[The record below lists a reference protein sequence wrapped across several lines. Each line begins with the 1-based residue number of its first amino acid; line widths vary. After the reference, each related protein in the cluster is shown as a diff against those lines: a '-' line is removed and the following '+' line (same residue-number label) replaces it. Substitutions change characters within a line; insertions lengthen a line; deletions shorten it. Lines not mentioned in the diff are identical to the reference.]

1 MKTVLRNDPFLPTKE
16 FNEVIV
22 LLTVGEIKRHCY
34 FSSSYSKGQEL
45 YYSKKYRNLRI
56 IHNVEDGSS
65 EVTAEVKG
73 SGSVWYNTRVVVSA
87 DGDDIIDYSCECA
100 SYQQTESMCKHCVA
114 VALGVQAEQKSN
126 HSLRG
131 YVPAAPV
138 SPRASQTS
146 QRSSD
151 YALKSLLQQFFPAAE
166 EEPSDL
172 SGSIQLEPYFTMDS
186 YYGKLKVE
194 FQIGKSRLYVVKD
207 ILCLL
212 AAVEQRAKIRYGKNL
227 EFVHTPDAFAPEAL
241 RWLDIMKNVAA
252 AEYQIQDLSSRY
264 TEPSANSSY
273 RSLSMGAYG
282 INLCLSEYLDK
293 EIPVPGLRKKVVSGN
308 PPLTMAI
315 TGVEQGAELT
325 LCEEELQILPI
336 YQQTYLVRKSKIYCC
351 TEDFS
356 RTMLP
361 LLQNFG
367 ITAGQRYSISSR
379 TLFMAP
385 SDYRSFCRYVLPK
398 VEPYMEVVYREFD
411 LQSYQPIPAQF
422 RVYLT
427 IPENTAAASSETLAV
442 EARCDA
448 LYGEETFDLADNGKV
463 HESLRDI
470 EAERKIEHLLRQ
482 YLPDHPADIPP
493 EKFRCE
499 GEEHTLILI
508 QEGIPRLQEAAE
520 LMIDQKLLDIRVN
533 PSPKITFGI
542 SLGNGLLTLNIGSD
556 LQNPEEIYEIL
567 QSYRMKKKYH
577 RLKTGELLSMDGDA
591 LRLLQEVS
599 DGLQLNKNQLERGT
613 AELPQYRAAYLD
625 EMAKQNSG
633 SIQVSRDAAFRRMIA
648 DLDSYQNSE
657 YEVPASV
664 HAELREYQT
673 DGFRWL
679 CTLARYGL
687 GGILGD
693 DMGLGKTLQVIA
705 YFAQSGGKSLVVC
718 PASLVYN
725 WESELR
731 KFAPELSVV
740 IITGDT
746 RQRKEILEN
755 LPHAGIAVTSY
766 DLLKRD
772 VSLYEN
778 LSFDCMVVDEA
789 QYIKNAGTQAAKA
802 VKAIRSRVR
811 FALTGTPI
819 ENRLSD
825 LWSIFDFIMPGYLY
839 SYQKFCE
846 EMERPISA
854 EKNETVTAR
863 LKAMVAPF
871 LLRRKKENVLK
882 DLPPRLEQPMYVS
895 MTSGQEKLYR
905 ALEDR
910 LALKLSDTSDT
921 DFQREQ
927 IQILAELTR
936 MRQVCCSPSL
946 VYEDYDG
953 GSGKIDLCMELLQTA
968 AESGHRVL
976 VFSQF
981 TTMLEQLIAAYCSS
995 CEGTEYL
1002 YLSGKNTKEQ
1012 RKAMVERF
1020 QAGDVPAFFIS
1031 LKAGGTGLNLTAA
1044 DTVIHVDPW
1053 WNAAAENQAADRTH
1067 RIGQDKVVTV
1077 FKLVTRGTIEER
1089 ILELQERKKHLAES
1103 VLSGEGIADTAV
1115 TRETLLHI
1123 LGRDNR

>member
-1 MKTVLRNDPFLPTKE
+1 M
-16 FNEVIV
+16 
-22 LLTVGEIKRHCY
+22 LTIAEIKRYCY
-34 FSSSYSKGQEL
+34 FSSSYSKGLDL

-56 IHNVEDGSS
+56 IQNVEDGSS
-65 EVTAEVKG
+65 EATAEVKS
-73 SGSVWYNTRVVVSA
+73 SGSVWYSARVVVSA
-87 DGDDIIDYSCECA
+87 DGDEIEDYSCECA

-114 VALGVQAEQKSN
+114 VALAFQTEQKSN
-126 HSLRG
+126 QSHRG
-131 YVPAAPV
+131 YVPTAHGSSGTPK
-138 SPRASQTS
+138 TS
-146 QRSSD
+146 QKSSD
-151 YALKSLLQQFFPAAE
+151 YALKSLLQQFTPTAE
-166 EEPSDL
+166 EESSDI
-172 SGSIQLEPYFTMDS
+172 SGSIQLEPYFSMDH
-186 YYGKLKVE
+186 YNGKLKVE

-227 EFVHTPDAFAPEAL
+227 EFTHTPDVFTPEAL
-241 RWLDIMKNVAA
+241 RWLEIMKNVAA
-252 AEYQIQDLSSRY
+252 AEHQIHDLSNRY
-264 TEPSANSSY
+264 TEPSANSAY
-273 RSLSMGAYG
+273 RTLSMGAYG
-282 INLCLSEYLDK
+282 INLCLSEYLDTN
-293 EIPVPGLRKKVVSGN
+293 IPVPGLRKKVVSGK
-308 PPLTMAI
+308 PPLTMTI
-315 TGVEQGAELT
+315 TGMEQGAELT
-325 LCEEELQILPI
+325 LNEEDLQILPI
-336 YQQTYLVRKSKIYCC
+336 YQQMYLIRKSLIYCC

-361 LLQNFG
+361 FLKNFG
-367 ITAGQRYSISSR
+367 ITAGQRYSVSRR

-398 VEPYMEVVYREFD
+398 VEPYIEVVCSKFD

-422 RVYLT
+422 RIYLT
-427 IPENTAAASSETLAV
+427 IPEITAADSAETLAV
-442 EARCDA
+442 EARCNA
-448 LYGEETFDLADNGKV
+448 LYGEESFDLADNGNL

-470 EAERKIEHLLRQ
+470 EAERKIVQLLRQ
-482 YLPDHPADIPP
+482 YLPDHPVNLSPVNLSPADLPP
-493 EKFRCE
+493 ANFRCE
-499 GEEHTLILI
+499 GEEHVLTLI
-508 QEGIPRLQEAAE
+508 QEGIPVLQEAAE
-520 LMIDQKLLDIRVN
+520 LMIDQKILDIRV
-533 PSPKITFGI
+533 SPPPKVTFGI
-542 SLGNGLLTLNIGSD
+542 SLGDGLLTVSIGSD
-556 LQNPEEIYEIL
+556 LPNPEEIFEIL

-577 RLKTGELLSMDGDA
+577 HLKTGEMLSLDGDA

-599 DGLQLNKNQLERGT
+599 DSLQLNKAQLQKGM

-625 EMAKQNSG
+625 EMAKQISG

-657 YEVPASV
+657 YEVPAAV
-664 HAELREYQT
+664 HANLREYQI

-705 YFAQSGGKSLVVC
+705 YFVQSGGKSLVVC

-725 WESELR
+725 WENELR
-731 KFAPELSVV
+731 KFAPELSVEL
-740 IITGDT
+740 IAGDT
-746 RQRKEILEN
+746 RQRRELLEN
-755 LPHAGIAVTSY
+755 LSHADVTVTSY

-772 VSLYEN
+772 AALYEN
-778 LSFDCMVVDEA
+778 LSFDCMVIDEA

-802 VKAIRSRVR
+802 VKNIRSRIR
-811 FALTGTPI
+811 FAMTGTPI

-839 SYQKFCE
+839 SYPKFCE
-846 EMERPISA
+846 EIERPISA

-895 MTSGQEKLYR
+895 MSAEQEKLYR

-927 IQILAELTR
+927 IQLLAELTR
-936 MRQVCCSPSL
+936 MRQICCSPSL

-1103 VLSGEGIADTAV
+1103 VLSGEGTADTAI